1 MADMGCAACV
11 RACLPCLQKQ
21 WTPLHKAAEICSE
34 EVCQVLIENGADVN
48 ARDKVMRGRGTGA
61 CRFDW
66 DSWRRGTVREEIGR
80 SQSARA

>member
-1 MADMGCAACV
+1 M
-11 RACLPCLQKQ
+11 RACLPCLQEG
-21 WTPLHKAAEICSE
+21 TPLHHAVYKGSE

>member
-48 ARDKVMRGRGTGA
+48 ARDKVMRGREGVWGL
-61 CRFDW
+61 R
-66 DSWRRGTVREEIGR
+66 VRWKEALA
-80 SQSARA
+80 QA